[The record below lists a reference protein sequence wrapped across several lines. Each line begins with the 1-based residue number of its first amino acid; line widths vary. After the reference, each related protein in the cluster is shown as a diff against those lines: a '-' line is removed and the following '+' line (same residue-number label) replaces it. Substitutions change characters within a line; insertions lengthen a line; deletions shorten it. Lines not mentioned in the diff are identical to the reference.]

1 MKSAI
6 RAFCVVTSAAFL
18 FFGAETYQKPPKAIE
33 DILNSPATP
42 TLSLSPNHAYAL
54 QGSPVRYPP
63 IAELSEPMLRLAGI
77 RINPKTN
84 GLHNTTF
91 QSNLLLRKIPEG
103 TEIKIGLPVNPKL
116 GLGPWTSDGSRF
128 AFTNSTP
135 AGIEVWIGE
144 AATGRTHRVPNVH
157 LNEVFGGGRGGA
169 GGGRGGA
176 GAGGGDLQWMPD
188 GKSLLVFAV
197 RANRGPAPPEP
208 TVPAGPH
215 ISESMGGEKGAP
227 TYEDLLQNPH
237 DEDLFE
243 YYATAQLAVVDS
255 VSGAASPIGK
265 PAMIESA
272 RMSPDGKYFIVNYI
286 HRPFSYSYP
295 ARQFP
300 TEIEIWDR
308 TGKVLKKEASIPMG
322 GTGRGAGAAN
332 AAADEETPISA
343 GPRGLSW
350 LITDPS
356 TLTWFEGNG
365 GRGGRGGRGRGGT
378 PAGASAANTPP
389 QPVHEKIMGLKP
401 PFDGTGQAIYE
412 ADLPLEGFAF
422 TENLHTAII
431 GAGGFGGR
439 GGGGGGRG
447 AARAQTAYL
456 IDFANPK
463 EAPKPLWTSGPS
475 RYNNPGSPVEK
486 PLPSGGRVI
495 VLDGDNIFLQGT
507 GPSTNGDHPFLSRY
521 NLATKETKQLFKC
534 DDDHYEAFEGLL
546 DAHGDKFLTRR
557 ESPTEPPNYYVRT
570 ASGQLTAVT
579 NFPDPRPIMRK
590 VKKEL
595 VTYKRPDGV
604 DMSFTLYL
612 PPEYTPG
619 KPLPTVLWAYPYE
632 YETAD
637 VASETATNGS
647 RMRFTEIAS
656 GYSEIFFAL
665 DGYAV
670 LDNASMP
677 IVGPR
682 ATVNDHFL
690 DQLLMD
696 AKAAVDKAVEMGVTD
711 RNRVGVG
718 GHSYGAYMTDN
729 LLAHSDL
736 FKAGI
741 AESGAPNRTL
751 TPFGFQSERRTLW
764 DDPDLYIKMSP
775 FMYANKIKS
784 PLLLIHGEADDNTG
798 TFPIQSERMY
808 EAVRGNGGT
817 VRLVLL
823 PSEAHG
829 YRAKETI
836 EHVNWEKLHWFDK
849 WVKDPPPPNLRGTTT
864 KNNEKDNIQ

>member
-1 MKSAI
+1 MTAPLRTLCILASAN
-6 RAFCVVTSAAFL
+6 L
-18 FFGAETYQKPPKAIE
+18 LLFGADTYQKPPKAIE
-33 DILNSPATP
+33 DILNSPTTP
-42 TLSLSPNHAYAL
+42 TLLMSPNRAYAL

-103 TEIKIGLPVNPKL
+103 TEIKIGLPANPKL
-116 GLGPWTSDGSRF
+116 SIGPWSSDGSRF
-128 AFTNSTP
+128 IFTNATP

-144 AATGRTHRVPNVH
+144 AATGRTHRVPNLH
-157 LNEVFGGGRGGA
+157 LNEVLGGGRGAAGGRGGGGA
-169 GGGRGGA
+169 GGGG
-176 GAGGGDLQWMPD
+176 LQWAPD

-197 RANRGPAPPEP
+197 PANRGAAPVAP
-208 TVPAGPH
+208 TVPNGPH
-215 ISESMGGEKGAP
+215 ISESLGGGKGAP

-255 VSGAASPIGK
+255 VSGASSPIGK
-265 PAMIESA
+265 PAMIQSA
-272 RMSPDGKYFIVNYI
+272 RISPDGKFVIVSYI
-286 HRPFSYSYP
+286 HKPFSYSYP
-295 ARQFP
+295 ARLFP

-308 TGKVLKKEASIPMG
+308 TGKVLRKEASIPLG

-332 AAADEETPISA
+332 AAADEENPVTP

-350 LITDPS
+350 LITEPS
-356 TLTWFEGNG
+356 TLIWFEGNG
-365 GRGGRGGRGRGGT
+365 GAGRGGRGRGGT
-378 PAGASAANTPP
+378 AGANSASATP
-389 QPVHEKIMGLKP
+389 QPIHEKMMALKA
-401 PFDGTGQAIYE
+401 PFDGTAQVMYE
-412 ADLPLEGFAF
+412 ADQRLEGFAL
-422 TENLHTAII
+422 TDDLHTAII
-431 GAGGFGGR
+431 GAGGGGGR
-439 GGGGGGRG
+439 GGAAGRG

-475 RYNNPGSPVEK
+475 RFNNPGSPVEK
-486 PLPSGGRVI
+486 PLPTGGRV
-495 VLDGDNIFLQGT
+495 VVRDGDNIFLQGN
-507 GPSTNGDHPFLSRY
+507 GASLNGDHPFLSRY
-521 NLATKETKQLFKC
+521 NLATKETKKLFQC
-534 DDDHYEAFEGLL
+534 DDSHYEVFDGLL
-546 DAHGDKFLTRR
+546 DSHGDKFLTRR

-570 ASGQLTAVT
+570 SSGQLTAIT
-579 NFPDPRPIMRK
+579 HFPDPQPIMRK
-590 VKKEL
+590 VHSEL

-612 PPEYTPG
+612 PPDYTPG
-619 KPLPTVLWAYPYE
+619 KALPTLLWAYPYE

-637 VASETATNGS
+637 VASETASNGS
-647 RMRFTEIAS
+647 RMRFTEVS
-656 GYSEIFFAL
+656 GYSDIFFAL

-670 LDNASMP
+670 LHNASMP

-690 DQLLMD
+690 EQLLMD
-696 AKAAVDKAVEMGVTD
+696 AKAAIDKAVEMGVTD

-718 GHSYGAYMTDN
+718 GHSYGAYMTDS
-729 LLAHSDL
+729 LLANSDL

-751 TPFGFQSERRTLW
+751 TPFGFQNERRTLW

-775 FMYANKIKS
+775 FMSANKIKT
-784 PLLLIHGEADDNTG
+784 PLLLIHGEADDNNG

-808 EAVRGNGGT
+808 QAVRGNGGT
-817 VRLVLL
+817 VRLVFL

-836 EHVNWEKLHWFDK
+836 EHVNWEKLRWFDK
-849 WVKDPPPPNLRGTTT
+849 WVKDPPPPSQRGVSPN
-864 KNNEKDNIQ
+864 NNENKLK

>member
-1 MKSAI
+1 MRSI
-6 RAFCVVTSAAFL
+6 RAFGVITSTTL
-18 FFGAETYQKPPKAIE
+18 LLFGAETYQKPPKAVE
-33 DILNSPATP
+33 DILNSPTTP

-103 TEIKIGLPVNPKL
+103 TEIKIGLPANPKL
-116 GLGPWTSDGSRF
+116 GLGPWTADGSRF

-144 AATGRTHRVPNVH
+144 AATGRTHKVSNLH

-169 GGGRGGA
+169 PGGRGG
-176 GAGGGDLQWMPD
+176 GGGGGALQWTPD
-188 GKSLLVFAV
+188 GKLLVFAV

-215 ISESMGGEKGAP
+215 ISESAGGEKGAP

-243 YYATAQLAVVDS
+243 YYATAQLEVVDT
-255 VSGAASPIGK
+255 VSGAATLIGK
-265 PAMIESA
+265 PTMIESA
-272 RMSPDGKYFIVNYI
+272 RPSPDGKYFIVNYI
-286 HRPFSYSYP
+286 HKPFSYSYP

-322 GTGRGAGAAN
+322 GLGRGPGAAN
-332 AAADEETPISA
+332 AAADEENPVSA

-356 TLTWFEGNG
+356 TLIWFEGNG
-365 GRGGRGGRGRGGT
+365 GTGRGGGRGGGGGRDGAT
-378 PAGASAANTPP
+378 PSANATP
-389 QPVHEKIMGLKP
+389 QPIHEKIMALKA
-401 PFDGTGQAIYE
+401 PFDGTGQTIYE
-412 ADLPLEGFAF
+412 ADQRLEGFAF

-431 GAGGFGGR
+431 GSAGAGGR
-439 GGGGGGRG
+439 GGGGAGGRG
-447 AARAQTAYL
+447 GGRAQTAYL

-486 PLPSGGRVI
+486 PLPNGGRVI
-495 VLDGDNIFLQGT
+495 VLDGDNIFLQGN
-507 GPSTNGDHPFLSRY
+507 GPSTAGDHPFLTKY
-521 NLATKETKQLFKC
+521 NLVTKETKPLFKC
-534 DDDHYEAFEGLL
+534 DDDHFETFDGLL

-557 ESPTEPPNYYVRT
+557 ESTTEPPNYYVRT
-570 ASGQLTAVT
+570 ASGQLTAIT
-579 NFPDPRPIMRK
+579 SFPDPQPIMRK
-590 VKKEL
+590 VHKEL

-612 PPEYTPG
+612 PPDYTPG
-619 KPLPTVLWAYPYE
+619 KPLPTILWAYPYE

-637 VASETATNGS
+637 VASETASNGS
-647 RMRFTEIAS
+647 RMRFTEVT
-656 GYSEIFFAL
+656 GYSDIFFAL

-696 AKAAVDKAVEMGVTD
+696 AKAAIDKAVEMGVTD

-736 FKAGI
+736 FRAGI

-751 TPFGFQSERRTLW
+751 TPFGFQNERRTLW
-764 DDPDLYIKMSP
+764 DDPELYIKMSP
-775 FMYANKIKS
+775 FMSANKIKA

-817 VRLVLL
+817 VRLVFL

-836 EHVNWEKLHWFDK
+836 EHVNWEKLRWFDK
-849 WVKDPPPPNLRGTTT
+849 WVKDPPPPNLRPTSN
-864 KNNEKDNIQ
+864 NNEKQ

>member
-1 MKSAI
+1 MKLAI
-6 RAFCVVTSAAFL
+6 RSALLLIPASLL

-33 DILNSPATP
+33 DILNSPTTP
-42 TLSLSPNHAYAL
+42 TLSLSPNHAYAM

-84 GLHNTTF
+84 GLHNETF

-103 TEIKIGLPVNPKL
+103 TEIKLALPPNPKL
-116 GLGPWTSDGSRF
+116 SVAHWSPDGSHF
-128 AFTNSTP
+128 AFTNATA
-135 AGIEVWIGE
+135 AGIEIWIGDT
-144 AATGRTHRVPNVH
+144 ATGHTHRLPNVRV
-157 LNEVFGGGRGGA
+157 NEVFGGGRGGG

-176 GAGGGDLQWMPD
+176 PTGGALQWLAD
-188 GKSLLVFAV
+188 GKTLLVHAV
-197 RANRGPAPPEP
+197 RANRGAPPIEP
-208 TVPAGPH
+208 AAPAGPH
-215 ISESMGGEKGAP
+215 VQESLGGGKGAP

-243 YYATAQLAVVDS
+243 YYATSQLAVVDS
-255 VSGAASPIGK
+255 VSGAMTPIGK
-265 PAMIESA
+265 PVMLESA
-272 RMSPDGKYFIVNYI
+272 EPSPDGKNFIVHYI
-286 HRPFSYSYP
+286 HRPFSYSYT

-308 TGKVLKKEASIPMG
+308 TGKMLKKEASIPMG
-322 GTGRGAGAAN
+322 GTGRGAGAAA
-332 AAADEETPISA
+332 AAADEENPVPA
-343 GPRGLSW
+343 GPRGLNWLATEPATLSW
-350 LITDPS
+350 I
-356 TLTWFEGNG
+356 EGTG
-365 GRGGRGGRGRGGT
+365 GRGGRGGRGRGGAA
-378 PAGASAANTPP
+378 AGAESADAKPL
-389 QPVHEKIMGLKP
+389 PVHDKILTLKA
-401 PFDGTGQAIYE
+401 PFNGTPQQIYE
-412 ADLPLEGFAF
+412 ADIALEGFTF
-422 TENLHTAII
+422 TENLHTAIVD
-431 GAGGFGGR
+431 GGGGR
-439 GGGGGGRG
+439 GGGGGGGRG
-447 AARAQTAYL
+447 SAGRATTAHL
-456 IDFANPK
+456 IDLANK
-463 EAPKPLWTSGPS
+463 NEAPKDLWTRGGA
-475 RYNNPGSPVEK
+475 RFNDPGRPMEK
-486 PLPSGGRVI
+486 TLPSGARVVI
-495 VLDGDNIFLQGT
+495 LDGDNVFLQGT
-507 GPSTNGDHPFLSRY
+507 GPSTTGDHPFVSRY
-521 NLATKETKQLFKC
+521 NLATKATSPVFKS
-534 DDDHYEAFEGLL
+534 DDDHYEVAEALL
-546 DAHGDKFLTRR
+546 DSHGDKLLTRR
-557 ESPTEPPNYYVRT
+557 ESATEPPNYYVR
-570 ASGQLTAVT
+570 ASSGQLTAVT
-579 NFPDPRPIMRK
+579 KYPDPQPIMRK
-590 VKKEL
+590 VHKEL

-612 PPEYTPG
+612 PPDYTPG
-619 KPLPTVLWAYPYE
+619 KPLPTILWAYPYE

-637 VASETATNGS
+637 DASETATNGS
-647 RMRFTEIAS
+647 RQRFTEIG

-729 LLAHSDL
+729 LLAHSDI

-751 TPFGFQSERRTLW
+751 TPFGFQNERRTIW

-775 FMYANKIKS
+775 FMFANKIKS

-798 TFPIQSERMY
+798 TFPVQSERMY

-817 VRLVLL
+817 VRLVFL
-823 PSEAHG
+823 PAEAHG

-836 EHVNWEKLHWFDK
+836 EHVNWEKLRWFDK
-849 WVKDPPPPNLRGTTT
+849 WVKDPPPPNLRGTATSNND
-864 KNNEKDNIQ
+864 KNDQK

>member
-1 MKSAI
+1 MLAPATLLS
-6 RAFCVVTSAAFL
+6 
-18 FFGAETYQKPPKAIE
+18 FGAETYQKPPKAIE
-33 DILNSPATP
+33 DILNSPTTP
-42 TLSLSPNHAYAL
+42 TLLQSPNRAYAL

-84 GLHNTTF
+84 GLHNTIY

-103 TEIKIGLPVNPKL
+103 TEIKIALPPNPKL
-116 GLGPWTSDGSRF
+116 GIGPWSPDGSKF
-128 AFTNSTP
+128 IFTNATP
-135 AGIEVWIGE
+135 AGIEVWVGD
-144 AATGRTHRVPNVH
+144 AATGRTHKVPNLHV
-157 LNEVFGGGRGGA
+157 NEVLGGGGGGRGGGGAA
-169 GGGRGGA
+169 GGPI
-176 GAGGGDLQWMPD
+176 QWMAD
-188 GKSLLVFAV
+188 GKGLLVHAV
-197 RANRGPAPPEP
+197 RANRGAAPPEP
-208 TVPAGPH
+208 TVPTGPH

-243 YYATAQLAVVDS
+243 FYATSQLAVVDS
-255 VSGAASPIGK
+255 VSGAMQPIGK
-265 PAMIESA
+265 PTMLESA

-308 TGKVLKKEASIPMG
+308 TGKMLKKEATIPMG
-322 GTGRGAGAAN
+322 GLGRGAGAAA
-332 AAADEETPISA
+332 AAADEENPVTA
-343 GPRGLSW
+343 GPRGLTW
-350 LITDPS
+350 LITEPS
-356 TLTWFEGNG
+356 TLISFEGNGGG
-365 GRGGRGGRGRGGT
+365 GRGGRGGRGR
-378 PAGASAANTPP
+378 AGAAPSGDPAT
-389 QPVHEKIMGLKP
+389 PVHEKILAVKA
-401 PFDGTGQAIYE
+401 PFTGPGEPIFE
-412 ADLPLEGFAF
+412 ADQRLEGFTF

-431 GAGGFGGR
+431 GAGGAGGR
-439 GGGGGGRG
+439 GGGGGGAGRG
-447 AARAQTAYL
+447 AGRAQTAYL

-486 PLPSGGRVI
+486 SLPNGGRVI
-495 VLDGDNIFLQGT
+495 VLDGDNIFLQGA
-507 GPSTNGDHPFLSRY
+507 GSSTNGDHPFLSKY
-521 NLATKETKQLFKC
+521 NLTTKETTSLFKC
-534 DDDHYEAFEGLL
+534 DDQHYEIFEGLL
-546 DAHGDKFLTRR
+546 DPHGDKFLTRR
-557 ESPTEPPNYYVRT
+557 ESPTEPPNYFVRT
-570 ASGQLTAVT
+570 AGGQLTEVT
-579 NFPDPRPIMRK
+579 HYPDPQPIMRK
-590 VKKEL
+590 VHKEL

-612 PPEYTPG
+612 PPDYTPG
-619 KPLPTVLWAYPYE
+619 KPLPTILWAYPYE

-637 VASETATNGS
+637 AASETASNGS
-647 RMRFTEIAS
+647 RMRFTEIG

-690 DQLLMD
+690 EQLLMD
-696 AKAAVDKAVEMGVTD
+696 AKAAVDKAVDLGVTD

-729 LLAHSDL
+729 LLAHSDI

-751 TPFGFQSERRTLW
+751 TPFGFQNERRTIW

-775 FMYANKIKS
+775 FMSANKIKS

-817 VRLVLL
+817 VRLVFL
-823 PSEAHG
+823 PAEAHG

-836 EHVNWEKLHWFDK
+836 EHVNWEKLRWFDK
-849 WVKDPPPPNLRGTTT
+849 WVKDPPPPNLRNAATD
-864 KNNEKDNIQ
+864 NEKNEKK

>member
-1 MKSAI
+1 MKPAI
-6 RAFCVVTSAAFL
+6 RALLPLTAAAL
-18 FFGAETYQKPPKAIE
+18 LSFGAETYQKPPKAIE
-33 DILNSPATP
+33 DILNSAPTP
-42 TLSLSPNHAYAL
+42 TLVMSPNHAYAV

-91 QSNLLLRKIPEG
+91 QSNLLVRKVPEG
-103 TEIKIGLPVNPKL
+103 TEIKVALPPNPKL
-116 GLGPWTSDGSRF
+116 EIGPWAPDGTHF

-135 AGIEVWIGE
+135 TGIEVWIAD
-144 AATGRTHRVPNVH
+144 AATGRSHRVPNLHV
-157 LNEVFGGGRGGA
+157 NEVFGAA

-176 GAGGGDLQWMPD
+176 AGGGGGSLQWMAD
-188 GKSLLVFAV
+188 GKSLLVHAV
-197 RANRGPAPPEP
+197 KPNRGAAPPEP

-215 ISESMGGEKGAP
+215 ISESAGGEKGAP

-243 YYATAQLAVVDS
+243 YYATAQLAIVDATT
-255 VSGAASPIGK
+255 GAMTPIGK
-265 PAMIESA
+265 PSMIESA

-300 TEIEIWDR
+300 TEIDIWDR
-308 TGKVLKKEASIPMG
+308 TGKVLKHEASIPMG
-322 GTGRGAGAAN
+322 GTGRGAGGAN
-332 AAADEETPISA
+332 AAADEENPISA
-343 GPRGLSW
+343 GPRGLAW
-350 LITDPS
+350 LITEPS
-356 TLTWFEGNG
+356 TLIWFEGTG
-365 GRGGRGGRGRGGT
+365 GAGRGGRGGRGGGR
-378 PAGASAANTPP
+378 AANADPNAAP
-389 QPVHEKIMGLKP
+389 QPVHEKIMALKAP
-401 PFDGTGQAIYE
+401 YVGEASVIYE
-412 ADLPLEGFAF
+412 ADQRLEGFTF
-422 TENLHTAII
+422 TENLHTII
-431 GAGGFGGR
+431 GAGGGGR
-439 GGGGGGRG
+439 GGGGGGGGRG
-447 AARAQTAYL
+447 AGRAQTSYL

-463 EAPKPLWTSGPS
+463 EAPKALWTSGPS

-486 PLPSGGRVI
+486 PGPGGGRVV
-495 VLDGDNIFLQGT
+495 VLDGDNVFLQGA
-507 GPSTNGDHPFLSRY
+507 GPSTAGDHPFLAKY
-521 NLATKETKQLFKC
+521 NLNTKETKQLFKC
-534 DDDHYEAFEGLL
+534 DDDHYEVFEGLL
-546 DAHGDKFLTRR
+546 DAHGDQFLTRR

-570 ASGQLTAVT
+570 AAGQLTAMT
-579 NFPDPRPIMRK
+579 KFPDPQPIMRK
-590 VKKEL
+590 VHKEL

-612 PPEYTPG
+612 PPDYVMGQG
-619 KPLPTVLWAYPYE
+619 KPLPTIVWAYPYE
-632 YETAD
+632 YDTPDA
-637 VASETATNGS
+637 ASETASNGS
-647 RMRFTEIAS
+647 RMRFTEIG

-696 AKAAVDKAVEMGVTD
+696 AKAAVDKAVDLGVTD

-729 LLAHSDL
+729 LLAHSDI

-751 TPFGFQSERRTLW
+751 TPFGFQNERRTIW
-764 DDPDLYIKMSP
+764 EDPDLYIKMSP
-775 FMYANKIKS
+775 FLFANKIKA

-817 VRLVLL
+817 VRLVFL
-823 PSEAHG
+823 PAEAHG

-836 EHVNWEKLHWFDK
+836 EHVNWEKLRWFDK
-849 WVKDPPPPNLRGTTT
+849 WVKDPPPPNLRPNATNN
-864 KNNEKDNIQ
+864 NNEKNDGK